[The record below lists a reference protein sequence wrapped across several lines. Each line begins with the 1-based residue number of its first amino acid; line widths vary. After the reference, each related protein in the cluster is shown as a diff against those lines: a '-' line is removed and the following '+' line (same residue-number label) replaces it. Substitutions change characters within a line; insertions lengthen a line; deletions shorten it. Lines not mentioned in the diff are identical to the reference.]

1 MFHLEE
7 EMKKGVILL
16 LSVMVG
22 ITTLLVPWLQ
32 VGRAASQSPPGSP
45 SCNSL
50 GIQRFQERKE
60 APPFTLRNLEGNQ
73 VSLTDFKGKPVLVT
87 FWATWCLSCQEE
99 MPLLEKFSQDKRD
112 QLAILLIA
120 IDGERKKAVQ
130 TIVNK
135 NRITLPVLLLLKEKV
150 MDQYGVRG
158 WIPLTFLIDQKGML
172 IGKIVGQRDWGSAE
186 AWSCLKEL
194 FELR

>member
-1 MFHLEE
+1 LD
-7 EMKKGVILL
+7 
-16 LSVMVG
+16 
-22 ITTLLVPWLQ
+22 
-32 VGRAASQSPPGSP
+32 
-45 SCNSL
+45 
-50 GIQRFQERKE
+50 
-60 APPFTLRNLEGNQ
+60 GNQ
-73 VSLTDFKGKPVLVT
+73 VSLSDFKGKPVLVT
-87 FWATWCLSCQEE
+87 FWATWCVSCQEE
-99 MPLLEKFSQDKRD
+99 MPLVEKFSQDKRD

-135 NRITLPVLLLLKEKV
+135 NKITLPVLLLLKEKV

-158 WIPLTFLIDQKGML
+158 WIPLTFLIDQKGIL